1 VRYCSAHRRMCKQ
14 LSLDAGRDVSSGSS
28 SVPSDRVVLPTDVKP
43 TNYKLELEPDF
54 EKFTFEGTVDIS

>member
-1 VRYCSAHRRMCKQ
+1 MCKQ

-43 TNYKLELEPDF
+43 TNYKLQLEPDF
-54 EKFTFEGTVDIS
+54 EKFTFEGSVDIA